1 MYNQY
6 VQDYRAQQTFNLF
19 SQSAPE
25 PIGYNTKLHNNTIGI
40 VGSTTATRAAAS
52 SILHRGTTHVSLRS
66 AAFRG
71 TGRPLH
77 RVGAGGLSGAGGG
90 GVGVGGLLVDGRGDA
105 GPVPAGAVLALGD
118 LRVHGRDVAAAPRPR
133 GLAAG
138 AALHLVAHGSC
149 RRPRDGGS
157 DPLVVVDSSP
167 SSMSCVVL
175 VGALEDWIWKT
186 DGAEHL

>member
-6 VQDYRAQQTFNLF
+6 VQDYRAQKTYNLF

-25 PIGYNTKLHNNTIGI
+25 PIGYNTKLHHNTIGI

-77 RVGAGGLSGAGGG
+77 RVGAGGLSGAGG
-90 GVGVGGLLVDGRGDA
+90 VGGLLVDGRGDA

-118 LRVHGRDVAAAPRPR
+118 LRVHGRDVAAAPGPR

-138 AALHLVAHGSC
+138 PALYLVAHGFNGLAHP
-149 RRPRDGGS
+149 RRF
-157 DPLVVVDSSP
+157 P
-167 SSMSCVVL
+167 SSVPPEGYRAARRRKL
-175 VGALEDWIWKT
+175 PEI
-186 DGAEHL
+186 